1 MHALRTSARL
11 KLLFALLLALSV
23 GGKVG
28 VGSQSL
34 RSEEQ
39 ATQDKE
45 KRQIINF
52 LDHRGFQ
59 VDQPERQLEAA
70 LVPAAAGNCRLLV
83 VLAAPQG
90 WHRDVIRRFA
100 SPQDQVFF
108 VFDAAVSQDQPMW
121 FPWLHYYWRMLN
133 SDFGRRLPVRPVLG
147 IVASSTCDLRNMP
160 WQELAE
166 LS

>member
-1 MHALRTSARL
+1 MHALRISARL

-23 GGKVG
+23 GSKVG

-45 KRQIINF
+45 RGQITAF
-52 LDHRGFQ
+52 LDRRGFQ
-59 VDQPERQLEAA
+59 VDQPESQLEAE

-90 WHRDVIRRFA
+90 WHRDVVRRFA
-100 SPQDQVFF
+100 SPHDHVFF
-108 VFDAAVSQDQPMW
+108 VFDATVYQDQPMW
-121 FPWLHYYWRMLN
+121 LPWFHYYWRMLN
-133 SDFGRRLPVRPVLG
+133 SDFGRRLPPRPVLG

-160 WQELAE
+160 WQELAKPP
-166 LS
+166 